1 MKSLLYSFLSFL
13 LILITLTN
21 QVYATPP
28 DWDPP
33 TNLQFNM
40 QIVARLTAIDGT
52 FSEVEADLVAAF
64 VGDECRGLASPIAD
78 VDGLVFLTVG
88 SNLTSGETITF
99 KAWYSVTGQIADLNE
114 TFAFADQGEVGTFD
128 EPFIFT
134 IQTLYPPAI
143 YTIVATSTGNGTID
157 PSGTIEL
164 VHGSNQLYTFT
175 PDENNHV
182 FDVKVNGTSL
192 GGFLSSFEF
201 LNLQQNSTIH
211 VDFAT
216 GTGTASHTAI
226 NFVTL
231 SPNPVQ
237 DMLCL
242 QSGAGTAGNFTFV
255 IYDLNGRK
263 VQEGSIPAGN
273 TCIAVH
279 RLMPGSYL
287 MRLSSSEHDSI
298 WLKFIIVR

>member
-1 MKSLLYSFLSFL
+1 MKSLLYTFLSLL
-13 LILITLTN
+13 LILIILTN
-21 QVYATPP
+21 QAHATPP
-28 DWDPP
+28 DWEPP

-52 FSEVEADLVAAF
+52 FSEVETDLVAAF

-114 TFAFADQGEVGTFD
+114 TFAFTDQGEVGTFD

-143 YTIVATSTGNGTID
+143 YNIVATSTGNGTIE

-175 PDENNHV
+175 PDDNNHV
-182 FDVKVNGTSL
+182 FDVKINGTSI
-192 GGFLSSFEF
+192 GGFISSYEF
-201 LNLQQNSTIH
+201 VNLQQNSTIH
-211 VDFAT
+211 VYFAT
-216 GTGTASHTAI
+216 GTGIYTYAANKKLTI
-226 NFVTL
+226 TT
-231 SPNPVQ
+231 NPVSS
-237 DMLCL
+237 MLCL
-242 QSGAGTAGNFTFV
+242 KQLNDAIASYSYSITTMDGRIVLKGA
-255 IYDLNGRK
+255 
-263 VQEGSIPAGN
+263 SIDSS
-273 TCIAVH
+273 TCIDVSALNSGLYILVIQ
-279 RLMPGSYL
+279 
-287 MRLSSSEHDSI
+287 HDKGDLESHAF
-298 WLKFIIVR
+298 LLNK

>member
-1 MKSLLYSFLSFL
+1 MKAYHLIIATAIL
-13 LILITLTN
+13 LIHNSLKLH
-21 QVYATPP
+21 ATPP
-28 DWDPP
+28 DWEPP

-52 FSEVEADLVAAF
+52 FSEVETDLVAAF

-114 TFAFADQGEVGTFD
+114 TFAFTDQGEVGTFD

-134 IQTLYPPAI
+134 IQTLYPPSI
-143 YTIVATSTGNGTID
+143 YSIVSTSTGNGIIE

-182 FDVKVNGTSL
+182 FDVKINGTSI
-192 GGFLSSFEF
+192 GGFLSSYEF
-201 LNLQQNSTIH
+201 VNLQQNSTIH

-216 GTGTASHTAI
+216 GTGLDTYAANKKLTI
-226 NFVTL
+226 TT
-231 SPNPVQ
+231 NPVSSL
-237 DMLCL
+237 LCL
-242 QSGAGTAGNFTFV
+242 KQLNDAIASYSYSITTMDGRIVLKGA
-255 IYDLNGRK
+255 
-263 VQEGSIPAGN
+263 SIDSS
-273 TCIAVH
+273 TCIDVSALNSGLYILVIQ
-279 RLMPGSYL
+279 
-287 MRLSSSEHDSI
+287 HDKGDLESHAF
-298 WLKFIIVR
+298 LLNK

>member
-1 MKSLLYSFLSFL
+1 MKSLLYTFLSLL
-13 LILITLTN
+13 LILIILTN
-21 QVYATPP
+21 QAHATPP
-28 DWDPP
+28 DWEPP

-52 FSEVEADLVAAF
+52 FSEVETDLVAAF

-114 TFAFADQGEVGTFD
+114 TFAFTDQGEVGTFD

-143 YTIVATSTGNGTID
+143 YNIVATSTGNGTIE

-175 PDENNHV
+175 PDDNNHV
-182 FDVKVNGTSL
+182 FDVKINGTSI
-192 GGFLSSFEF
+192 GGFISSYEF
-201 LNLQQNSTIH
+201 VNLQQNSTIH
-211 VDFAT
+211 VYFAT
-216 GTGTASHTAI
+216 GTGIYTYAANKKLTI
-226 NFVTL
+226 TT
-231 SPNPVQ
+231 NPVSS
-237 DMLCL
+237 MLCL
-242 QSGAGTAGNFTFV
+242 KQLNDAIASYSYSITTMDGRIVLKGAR
-255 IYDLNGRK
+255 ID
-263 VQEGSIPAGN
+263 SS
-273 TCIAVH
+273 TCIDVSALNSGLYILVIQ
-279 RLMPGSYL
+279 
-287 MRLSSSEHDSI
+287 HDKGDLESHAF
-298 WLKFIIVR
+298 LLNK

>member
-1 MKSLLYSFLSFL
+1 MKAYHLIIATAIL
-13 LILITLTN
+13 LIHNSLKLN
-21 QVYATPP
+21 ATPP
-28 DWDPP
+28 DWEPP

-52 FSEVEADLVAAF
+52 FSEVETDLVAAF

-114 TFAFADQGEVGTFD
+114 TFAFTDQGEVGTFD

-134 IQTLYPPAI
+134 IQTLYPPSI
-143 YTIVATSTGNGTID
+143 YSIVSTSTGNGIIE

-182 FDVKVNGTSL
+182 FDVKINGTSI
-192 GGFLSSFEF
+192 GGFISSYEF
-201 LNLQQNSTIH
+201 VNLQQNSTIH
-211 VDFAT
+211 VYFAT
-216 GTGTASHTAI
+216 GTGIYTYAANKKLTI
-226 NFVTL
+226 TT
-231 SPNPVQ
+231 NPVSS
-237 DMLCL
+237 MLCL
-242 QSGAGTAGNFTFV
+242 KQLNDAIASYSYSITTMDGRIVLKGA
-255 IYDLNGRK
+255 
-263 VQEGSIPAGN
+263 SIDSS
-273 TCIAVH
+273 TCIDVSALNSGLYILVIQ
-279 RLMPGSYL
+279 
-287 MRLSSSEHDSI
+287 HDKGDLESHAF
-298 WLKFIIVR
+298 LLNK